1 MIKNIISIKSKNFQY
16 FVAFII
22 AISIGIYFRLYP
34 ITKYALGNDEEKA
47 TILVLSQLRNQVNA
61 EINAKSPEMPA
72 YQKEILSKKLFNEL
86 LSKNKD
92 KIRDSISIVSKK
104 IENQVVDDNKKYL
117 LASDS
122 FYYYSLTN
130 NLLKTG
136 KIANKVKGSKYLNE
150 LMLAPLGHWE
160 PLNFHPI
167 LGAITYKTLKIFLPD
182 ITVMSAIS
190 YTPLFLTFFTLL
202 AFFLICTFLEIRP
215 LLSFIGAV
223 FFILAGIFVKRSTFA
238 WYDNDAYNIFF
249 PLIITWTFLSG
260 IKFLGNERK
269 SLIYALLT
277 SVLFVCYAVFWH
289 GWGLLLS
296 ILIASGI
303 ATLFSYFFILKDKL
317 EAKKISIYL
326 AILLFSCILFI
337 GFAFGLKEF
346 FTLFKEGW
354 IALKNFMQPQ
364 LSLWP
369 DLYISVGE
377 LHRSS
382 LAEVI
387 RSSGGIFC
395 FSVAVFG
402 ILSSLYIFFKN
413 KDKKIVYSITFL
425 VSFIVTLFIALKAKR
440 FALLS
445 VAPIAFAFL
454 AGLQNIF
461 NIFSACIDNKISKE
475 PLRKLSHLVL
485 SLFLLLSILLPI
497 SYIHKNL
504 RGLLNPIYNEV
515 WDKTLIKIR
524 DNTPKE
530 SIINTW
536 WPPGH
541 FIKAIAE
548 RRVTFDGATIN
559 VPQAYWM
566 ANVFLSQSEEE
577 ALGILRMLNNSA
589 NKAAEYLQ
597 SLNIDLSD
605 AIPMLKEI
613 TKMDRTRAEITLNTL
628 LGNKSQVKQ
637 VLELTHKTPPPSYL
651 LLYNEFVDNN
661 IQLKFIGNWN
671 FKAIESINKNK
682 SLLKEVPHHN
692 SPQYIQFLWK
702 LAGGQFRYSAPLP
715 QVGQYESFALFQDN
729 IKIDLNSK
737 NAYIQSQ
744 TFGKGIPYSVFYLE
758 GNEIKEKVLDNS
770 SLTFSIVLVRND
782 RNYTCMLMDRPLA
795 NSLLIKLYL
804 FDGIGQKYFKLF
816 SKETDLTKR
825 TEIEVFEIDWKK
837 FEEDSSR
844 RY

>member
-1 MIKNIISIKSKNFQY
+1 
-16 FVAFII
+16 
-22 AISIGIYFRLYP
+22 
-34 ITKYALGNDEEKA
+34 
-47 TILVLSQLRNQVNA
+47 
-61 EINAKSPEMPA
+61 
-72 YQKEILSKKLFNEL
+72 
-86 LSKNKD
+86 
-92 KIRDSISIVSKK
+92 
-104 IENQVVDDNKKYL
+104 
-117 LASDS
+117 
-122 FYYYSLTN
+122 
-130 NLLKTG
+130 
-136 KIANKVKGSKYLNE
+136 
-150 LMLAPLGHWE
+150 
-160 PLNFHPI
+160 
-167 LGAITYKTLKIFLPD
+167 
-182 ITVMSAIS
+182 
-190 YTPLFLTFFTLL
+190 
-202 AFFLICTFLEIRP
+202 
-215 LLSFIGAV
+215 
-223 FFILAGIFVKRSTFA
+223 
-238 WYDNDAYNIFF
+238 
-249 PLIITWTFLSG
+249 
-260 IKFLGNERK
+260 
-269 SLIYALLT
+269 
-277 SVLFVCYAVFWH
+277 
-289 GWGLLLS
+289 
-296 ILIASGI
+296 
-303 ATLFSYFFILKDKL
+303 
-317 EAKKISIYL
+317 
-326 AILLFSCILFI
+326 
-337 GFAFGLKEF
+337 
-346 FTLFKEGW
+346 
-354 IALKNFMQPQ
+354 
-364 LSLWP
+364 
-369 DLYISVGE
+369 
-377 LHRSS
+377 
-382 LAEVI
+382 
-387 RSSGGIFC
+387 
-395 FSVAVFG
+395 
-402 ILSSLYIFFKN
+402 
-413 KDKKIVYSITFL
+413 
-425 VSFIVTLFIALKAKR
+425 
-440 FALLS
+440 
-445 VAPIAFAFL
+445 
-454 AGLQNIF
+454 
-461 NIFSACIDNKISKE
+461 
-475 PLRKLSHLVL
+475 
-485 SLFLLLSILLPI
+485 LLPI